1 MSCCNVTR
9 CACGVHFDGVLAFLQ
24 YFAKAMQTK
33 YGEFHYSFSRSLVE
47 STSENSI
54 ESSRPFKRH
63 FVWTGRFF
71 VEISSR
77 SENSR
82 WKASFRSIVFGSS
95 LRTGNRL
102 LRTTKFVYKSCN
114 EHGISPNVFPIFS
127 VTKTRYDIFDTK
139 HRKQKN

>member
-1 MSCCNVTR
+1 MFCCNVTR
-9 CACGVHFDGVLAFLQ
+9 CACGMHFDGVLAFLQ

-71 VEISSR
+71 VEFSSR

-82 WKASFRSIVFGSS
+82 WKASFRSIVFEVS
-95 LRTGNRL
+95 LWTDNRL
-102 LRTTKFVYKSCN
+102 LGVIKFVYTSCN
-114 EHGISPNVFPIFS
+114 EHGISPNVFPTFHSPRHGMRTTLYIWHQ
-127 VTKTRYDIFDTK
+127 T
-139 HRKQKN
+139 